1 MAVLD
6 VVWRFEVQGKRLN
19 ELGRS
24 SMVRFIELIG
34 RVVKFTLKTMLTNE
48 DCVSRWGGLG
58 SSKAF
63 KVLYARFNDFAANSI
78 DFDIN
83 IIGVEAMTIDCE
95 YLTASLR
102 AFNGTNRIYLGNS
115 LSLVALCVVVGASLH
130 GVIHM

>member
-95 YLTASLR
+95 YLTASLI

>member
-95 YLTASLR
+95 YLTASLI

-115 LSLVALCVVVGASLH
+115 FSLVALCVVVGASLH

>member
-63 KVLYARFNDFAANSI
+63 KVLYASFNDFAANSI

-95 YLTASLR
+95 YLTTSLI